1 MPLELFVNIRSLT
14 LLPLSLAILNVSACA
29 FKEDTPEQPKVSEA
43 KPSDI
48 VDTIERGREQQATD
62 IKLTNENVKIR
73 FDELPDPNAYRV
85 VITWPANIKRMQIV
99 RAKDARPTIVAGQ
112 NEFSEHVRGGETV
125 SYGLLVQDSFGAH
138 LQALNLEAV
147 APVDLELRKRK
158 DLAEDTLVRVNRVF
172 FNGGGFVTNGF
183 NLTIETNSLIIPE
196 EIGFPRA
203 PTPIDG
209 AHVLT
214 VFPGTQIDGNQMSAG
229 SKIRITA
236 KFATGKMIL
245 GLIGANG
252 KPGRSGQELESQQ
265 SPHKRNSPDPNRKG
279 ANGLDAIS
287 VLTQR
292 PCAPLNNGLDISCD
306 IPTPK
311 CERQPTNGE
320 NGLIGEVGYNGEQGE
335 RGGNTGSI
343 HFFIQDHSQFTA
355 DILFRKGKR
364 GDGGAPGPGFP
375 GGKGGTAGK
384 TAAACGTAV
393 DGADGPVGPSGKP
406 GEPGLNGDLGP
417 FNGNG
422 VSIRLDEY

>member
-1 MPLELFVNIRSLT
+1 M
-14 LLPLSLAILNVSACA
+14 SACA
-29 FKEDTPEQPKVSEA
+29 FKEDTPEKPKAQEA

-48 VDTIERGREQQATD
+48 VDTIERGRDQQATE
-62 IKLTNENVKIR
+62 IKLTHENVKIR
-73 FDELPDPNAYRV
+73 FDEMPDPNSYRV

-112 NEFSEHVRGGETV
+112 NEFSEIVRGGETV

-147 APVDLELRKRK
+147 APLDLELRKRK
-158 DLAEDTLVRVNRVF
+158 DLNEDTLVRVNRVF
-172 FNGGGFVTNGF
+172 FAGGGFLTNGY
-183 NLTIETNSLIIPE
+183 NLTIEANTIIIPE

-209 AHVLT
+209 AHILT
-214 VFPGTQIDGNQMSAG
+214 VFPGTQINGNQMSAG
-229 SKIRITA
+229 SNIRITA
-236 KFATGKMIL
+236 KVATGKMII

-252 KPGRSGQELESQQ
+252 KKGRSGQELEMQQ
-265 SPHKRNSPDPNRKG
+265 NPQKRKSLDPNRRG

-287 VLTQR
+287 ALTQR
-292 PCAPLNNGLDISCD
+292 PCAPLNNGMDISCD

-311 CERQPTNGE
+311 CERQPTNGA
-320 NGLIGEVGYNGEQGE
+320 NGLIGEVGFDGERGE

-343 HFFIQDHSQFTA
+343 HFFIQDRSQFTA

-364 GDGGAPGPGFP
+364 GYGGAPGPGFP
-375 GGKGGTAGK
+375 GGIGGTAGK
-384 TAAACGTAV
+384 TAAACGNAV
-393 DGADGPVGPSGKP
+393 DGSNGPIGPPGKP
-406 GEPGLNGDLGP
+406 GEQGDDGHLGT
-417 FNGNG
+417 FFGNG

>member
-1 MPLELFVNIRSLT
+1 MPLELFVNIRSFT

-29 FKEDTPEQPKVSEA
+29 FKEDTPEQPKVAEA

-147 APVDLELRKRK
+147 APLDLEVREKLK
-158 DLAEDTLVRVNRVF
+158 LTENTSIRVNRAF
-172 FNGGGFVTNGF
+172 FLGGGYLTNGY
-183 NLTIETNSLIIPE
+183 NLSIETNLLVIPE
-196 EIGFPRA
+196 EIGLPRA

-209 AHVLT
+209 AHILT
-214 VFPGTQIDGNQMSAG
+214 TFPGTEISGNHMKVG
-229 SKIRITA
+229 SKILISAKVAKGRIVI
-236 KFATGKMIL
+236 GM
-245 GLIGANG
+245 IGAIG
-252 KPGRSGQELESQQ
+252 RPGRSGQVLEAQQ
-265 SPHKRNSPDPNRKG
+265 NQKNRKSLDPNRRG
-279 ANGLDAIS
+279 SNGLDAIS

-292 PCAPLNNGLDISCD
+292 PCAPLNNGMDISCD

-311 CERQPTNGE
+311 CERQPKNGTNG
-320 NGLIGEVGYNGEQGE
+320 LVGEAGFDGEQGE
-335 RGGNTGSI
+335 RGGNTGTVD
-343 HFFIQDHSQFTA
+343 FFIDDHKLLKA
-355 DILFRKGKR
+355 DILFRKGI
-364 GDGGAPGPGFP
+364 GGAGGLPGPGFP
-375 GGKGGTAGK
+375 GGKGGLAGK
-384 TAAACGTAV
+384 TAAACGSAV